1 MVWGTTKPATL
12 LATLSSGSAART
24 PFEPQPREG
33 SGRRRR
39 VFALAPSLPFGTVS
53 YSRVAVLARAPCDA
67 PTVVG
72 ADGEL
77 PRLPFEGARGDQVP
91 GNGRGRS
98 VTLHGPPYEC
108 QRLCGFVYAW
118 TCWDEEEA
126 LELLGGHEAAQS
138 HNPPRSGCRIFWVNP
153 VTQDPIHN

>member
-1 MVWGTTKPATL
+1 MGNHETSHITSNLVLGFSGTY
-12 LATLSSGSAART
+12 R
-24 PFEPQPREG
+24 FEPQPREG
-33 SGRRRR
+33 SGRRRC

-77 PRLPFEGARGDQVP
+77 PRLLFEGARGDQVP

-126 LELLGGHEAAQS
+126 LALFAFLFSTYFGLFWLISSHMVLLNQPKSAS
-138 HNPPRSGCRIFWVNP
+138 F
-153 VTQDPIHN
+153 